1 MFHSAL
7 KSMWL
12 APLLMMLIA
21 CSSVTDA
28 RADRPLPEHLKVGP
42 DLLAGDW
49 ENAEHE
55 TGKLAVSHDMGDH
68 RRGFYIARWS
78 PRDLGAA
85 RNWSK
90 YDGVVLTVTTDQPRT
105 DAWVDVAL
113 MEEDGSWYYV
123 RDAAPLSAKSQRV
136 VVPFDALAVG
146 EFVFDQTGTRNGMDG
161 MFDENFHFNLDRVRK
176 IAVGTVNGWGVGEV
190 NFTFTELRL
199 AQWKPEGEREK
210 QMPVDITVTGKT
222 LQVNDQREVPA
233 GMFGYHIS
241 GGDVELVAHLRPGSI
256 RSHRAMA
263 VGGSYLDKPDPRNH
277 IDYYVSCQY
286 DRGPN
291 QILFPATHGNWE
303 EISRNIGKSLGEKA
317 KGLGD
322 KAVVE
327 WWNEPYLSFAQYLES
342 HPERYFKTA
351 NPREGEPVET
361 KYGRKLKSMV
371 WLDAKGQYH
380 HPRPWRSTEKKPLP
394 SFDGVGKDGQ
404 PMKLVARDP
413 SRYDYFAGRQIA
425 LFYIDTFNAMAEEAK
440 AISPDMKLVGGY
452 GFRWHED
459 EWGAWEL
466 LVKPLID
473 SSIEHLD
480 GICEHHYQGDVKQM
494 PAAYEVLQAYTDW
507 KYDKRLKSYNTETN
521 DLWDAPARGNP
532 SAAAQKGGKF
542 QSRKRMVYNLRDILY
557 TLQMTPDK
565 AEARAI
571 HALWKPGKDVKLPID
586 PSDVVAG
593 KINVGMNKGTYAGMY
608 LMRNLRGQ
616 LAQASSS
623 DDDVWVVSSIDKKT
637 GRLVVVIFNDSA
649 ETRQIE
655 AEVNAPAG
663 TMLAG
668 VYETIIAHDDD
679 GNVFLSEKSERNEA
693 WDRLKSKE
701 LIEYS
706 LPASHAVAYEFLLD
720 GERPDSIPPA
730 QIIEKQCFAEGI
742 LKQVEPGQQIDLPI
756 KVDCQPRD
764 GHKLVGAKLRVVLER
779 AGMHEG
785 SVIIAGKEYELP
797 PTYTAG
803 FTPAIRE
810 IELPIDDAAK
820 LLAID
825 KLTFK
830 AAPAD
835 VGNGYHLCAASLIL
849 TYEKQP

>member
-1 MFHSAL
+1 MQRLFHTCSLLVAL
-7 KSMWL
+7 SFLCACQVSHAADTRPIPEISDEGDSLLKGAWANGNL
-12 APLLMMLIA
+12 A
-21 CSSVTDA
+21 D
-28 RADRPLPEHLKVGP
+28 
-42 DLLAGDW
+42 
-49 ENAEHE
+49 NQ
-55 TGKLAVSHDMGDH
+55 LAVSYDMGDK
-68 RRGFYIARWS
+68 RVGFYNARWS
-78 PRDLGAA
+78 PRDLGKTQD
-85 RNWSK
+85 WSK
-90 YDGVVLTVTTDQPRT
+90 YDGLVITVKNDKPRT
-105 DAWVDVAL
+105 DAWVDIAL

-136 VVPFDALAVG
+136 VVPFKGLAFG

-161 MFDENFHFNLDRVRK
+161 MFDENFHFDLSKVRK
-176 IAVGTVNGWGVGEV
+176 VAVGTVNGWGVGKVEFAV
-190 NFTFTELRL
+190 TELAPVR
-199 AQWKPEGEREK
+199 WRESDESKPVE
-210 QMPVDITVTGKT
+210 ITVTGKT
-222 LQVNDQREVPA
+222 LQVNDQREIPA

-241 GGDVELVAHLRPGSI
+241 GGDVEVVAHLRPGSI

-263 VGGSYLDKPDPRNH
+263 VGGSFIDKPDPRNH

-291 QILFPATHGNWE
+291 QILFPAAHGNWE
-303 EISRNIGKSLGEKA
+303 EISRNIGRSLGEKA

-327 WWNEPYLSFAQYLES
+327 WWNEPYLSFAEYLES
-342 HPERYFKTA
+342 NPERYFKTD
-351 NPREGEPVET
+351 NPCEGEPVET
-361 KYGRKLKSMV
+361 KHGRKLKSMV
-371 WLDAKGQYH
+371 WLDAEGQYH
-380 HPRPWRSTEKKPLP
+380 NPRPWRSTEKKPLP
-394 SFDGVGKDGQ
+394 SFDGIGKDGQ
-404 PMKLVARDP
+404 PKKLVARDP
-413 SRYDYFAGRQIA
+413 SRYDYFGGRQIA
-425 LFYIDTFNAMAEEAK
+425 LFYIDTFNAMAKEAK

-459 EWGAWEL
+459 EWGGWEL

-473 SSIEHLD
+473 SSIQYLD

-532 SAAAQKGGKF
+532 SAAAQRGGKF

-571 HALWKPGKDVKLPID
+571 HALWKPGKDVKVPID
-586 PSDVVAG
+586 PEDVVAG
-593 KINVGMNKGTYAGMY
+593 KVNVGINKGTYAGMY

-616 LAQASSS
+616 LVQSSSS

-655 AEVNAPAG
+655 AEVKAPSG

-668 VYETIIAHDDD
+668 VNRTAIAHNDE
-679 GNVFLSEKSERNEA
+679 GNVSLSEKNEA
-693 WDRLKSKE
+693 WNQLKSKE
-701 LIEYS
+701 LIEQS
-706 LPASHAVAYEFLLD
+706 LPASHTVAYEFLLD
-720 GERPDSIPPA
+720 GKRPDSIPPA
-730 QIIEKQCFAEGI
+730 QIIERQCFAEGI
-742 LKQVEPGQQIDLPI
+742 LKQVKPGEQVQLPI
-756 KVDCQPRD
+756 QIEGSERAGD
-764 GHKLVGAKLRVVLER
+764 KLVAARLRVVLER
-779 AGMHEG
+779 TGMHEG

-797 PTYTAG
+797 AAYTGG
-803 FTPAIRE
+803 FCPAIRE
-810 IELPIDDAAK
+810 IELPLEDAASLLK
-820 LLAID
+820 LD

-830 AAPAD
+830 AAPAS
-835 VGNGYHLCAASLIL
+835 VGNGYHLCAASIIL